1 MSDQGHEMRDMV
13 VSDCHDK
20 MGKAI
25 EHLKDEFAGV
35 RTGRASS
42 GLVDKLRVDY
52 YGSDVPLQQLAG
64 FSTPEPRVLVV
75 SPYDK
80 SAIKAIEKAIQS
92 SDLGITPNNDGTVIR
107 LVFPAL
113 TEDRRKEL
121 VKVVKARAEDAKVAV
136 RNVRRHARSEL
147 ESLEKDGDLS
157 RDELDRVEKEL
168 EGYTHKVV
176 AEIDELL
183 HHKEQELL
191 EV

>member
-13 VSDCHDK
+13 VADCHEK
-20 MGKAI
+20 MAKAI
-25 EHLKDEFAGV
+25 AHLKEEFAGV

-52 YGSDVPLQQLAG
+52 YGSEVPLQQLAG
-64 FSTPEPRVLVV
+64 FSTPEPRVLVI

-80 SAIKAIEKAIQS
+80 GSIKAIEKAIQS
-92 SDLGITPNNDGTVIR
+92 SDLGITPNNDGQVIR

-121 VKVVKARAEDAKVAV
+121 VKVVKQRAEDARIAV
-136 RNVRRHARSEL
+136 RNVRRQARHDL
-147 ESLEKDGDLS
+147 EALEKDGDLS
-157 RDELDRVEKEL
+157 RDELDRAEKEL

-176 AEIDELL
+176 AEIDDLL

>member
-1 MSDQGHEMRDMV
+1 MAV
-13 VSDCHDK
+13 ADCHEK
-20 MGKAI
+20 MAKAI
-25 EHLKDEFAGV
+25 DHLKTEFAGV

-42 GLVDKLRVDY
+42 GLVDKLKIDY
-52 YGSDVPLQQLAG
+52 YGVETPLQQLAG
-64 FSTPEPRVLVV
+64 FSTPEPRVLVI

-80 SAIKAIEKAIQS
+80 SSIKAIEKAVQS

-107 LVFPAL
+107 LVFPPL

-121 VKVVKARAEDAKVAV
+121 VKVVKQRAEEARVAV
-136 RNVRRHARSEL
+136 RNVRRQARHDL
-147 ESLEKDGDLS
+147 EALEKDGDLS
-157 RDELDRVEKEL
+157 RDELDRAEKEL

-176 AEIDELL
+176 AEIDDLL